1 MESPLRVGIVDFL
14 NSRPLAWGFLQG
26 SFGDAVVA
34 TYHPPAR
41 VADLLAAGDID
52 VGLIPSIE
60 VLRIA
65 GVSIVPGTCVA
76 ATREA
81 RSVLLLSRGPIERV
95 RRLAIDRNSRT
106 SAALTQIL
114 LSEVWKVEPEL
125 VVQAVSSCGVAE
137 GFDAALLIGDP
148 ALRVDRSSFEVVD
161 LAAAWRSLTG
171 LPFVFAVWAARKD
184 LAAGDLGPLFDRS
197 LREGRLA
204 LDVMVEQASSELD
217 LKPSRV
223 RSYLTENLRFDL
235 GAEEVA
241 GLEEF
246 FRRARDYGLVD
257 SEAALP
263 LPRLEAI

>member
-1 MESPLRVGIVDFL
+1 MKSPLRVGIVDFL

-34 TYHPPAR
+34 SYHPPAR
-41 VADLLAAGDID
+41 VADLLAAGEID

-81 RSVLLLSRGPIERV
+81 RSVLLLSRGPIDSV
-95 RRLAIDRNSRT
+95 RRIAIDRNSRT
-106 SAALTQIL
+106 SVALTRIL
-114 LSEVWKVEPEL
+114 LAEVWKIEPEL
-125 VVQAVSSCGVAE
+125 VVQAASPHGVAE

-148 ALRVDRSSFEVVD
+148 ALRVDRSPFEVVD

-171 LPFVFAVWAARKD
+171 LPFVFAVWAAREG
-184 LAAGDLGPLFDRS
+184 LGVQDLGPLFDRS

-217 LKPSRV
+217 LEPSRV
-223 RSYLTENLRFDL
+223 RSYLTENLRFDF
-235 GAEEVA
+235 GAEEAA

-246 FRRARDYGLVD
+246 YRRARDRGMVD
-257 SEAALP
+257 SPSEEVA
-263 LPRLEAI
+263 